1 MNSELIS
8 TVVLTTA
15 LVLVTIVIAYHNYKL
30 TSNTEK
36 FSHGNLIINLQDKLS
51 DAILQEQEMIQ
62 KYYEYFSLGKS
73 ESFLKDRSIN
83 KIEAFMIRYL
93 NITNAIA
100 YLFVMEKSILGK
112 NHKKY
117 FEFYLAYAEKL
128 LAVKNSSTEND
139 QFKYWPYITPCIDK
153 YDMQSDKSV
162 PAPIQKFFKW
172 SPN

>member
-8 TVVLTTA
+8 TVVLTSA
-15 LVLVTIVIAYHNYKL
+15 LVFVTIVIAYHNYKL
-30 TSNTEK
+30 TNNTEK

-62 KYYEYFSLGKS
+62 KYYECFSLGKS

-100 YLFVMEKSILGK
+100 YLFVMKKINIGEK
-112 NHKKY
+112 
-117 FEFYLAYAEKL
+117 
-128 LAVKNSSTEND
+128 
-139 QFKYWPYITPCIDK
+139 P
-153 YDMQSDKSV
+153 
-162 PAPIQKFFKW
+162 QKIF
-172 SPN
+172 